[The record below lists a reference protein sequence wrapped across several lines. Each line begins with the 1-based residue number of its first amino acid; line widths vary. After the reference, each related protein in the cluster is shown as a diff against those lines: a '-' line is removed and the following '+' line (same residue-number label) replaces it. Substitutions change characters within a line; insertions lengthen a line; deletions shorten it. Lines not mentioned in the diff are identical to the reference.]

1 MLFVNLRGIP
11 CFFHIM
17 RTFLLAAAISATAFF
32 PAKAQTEPLTGRVI
46 GTELSVDYSTGNPST
61 TVNTK
66 DNVFDGDISTFFAS
80 YGRSYTWVGLDLG
93 ERHVIT
99 KIAYAPRNGSA
110 ARMQLG
116 VFEGANSPDFT
127 DAMPLYM
134 IKDVPQEGKLTTKYP
149 RVSKGFRYVRY
160 VGPDNVRCNV
170 AELKFYGKKGEGN
183 DSRFYSATNLPL
195 VVIHT
200 DSAKEITSK
209 TVYTPGIIHVISNSG
224 SSILTDSLG
233 IRGRGNGSWVF
244 PKKPYK
250 LKLAHKARLLGM
262 PAKAKK
268 WTLINNYGDK
278 TLMRNLLAFRISEMM
293 GMDYT
298 PAGRM
303 VDVMFNGEYKGTYQL
318 CDQIEVRKNRV
329 DITEMDAGD
338 NSGSELTGG
347 YLVEIDAYAD
357 QEKKWFTTKDYAL
370 PVSLKYPDE
379 DDITGTQFSYLQT
392 AFNRMVSRV
401 ASASYNNPV
410 MGFRRYL
417 DEDSFLRRFLVEEL
431 AANVDAWWSVHMYKD
446 RDSTRWRTGPV
457 WDFDLAFENDI
468 RVHPVVGN
476 PDFLFLSPNT
486 TSAGN
491 MRDFVARVT
500 GVEGARLRKLWS
512 DARNNGGLT
521 LENLNL
527 FLDSMQTE
535 VYESQK
541 LNFVRW
547 PIMNQIVNQNYQIT
561 GSYEGE
567 MQVVRDFLAYRIPW
581 MDNKVGLIPVG
592 IEQPEMGN
600 AETSI
605 TAADGGIEIAS
616 LQSGDRVSVYDM
628 SGMEAAR
635 AEATGTSVSLALAK
649 GIYIVRIISGG
660 NTVSKKIMVR

>member
-17 RTFLLAAAISATAFF
+17 RIFLLAAAISATAVFS
-32 PAKAQTEPLTGRVI
+32 AKAQTEPLTGRVI

-61 TVNTK
+61 SVNTK
-66 DNVFDGDISTFFAS
+66 DNVFDGNLSTFFAS
-80 YGRSYTWVGLDLG
+80 YERSYTWVGLDLG
-93 ERHVIT
+93 EKHVIT
-99 KIAYAPRNGSA
+99 KIAYAPRSGSA

-134 IKDVPQEGKLTTKYP
+134 IKDVPDEGKLTTKYP

-160 VGPDNVRCNV
+160 IGPNNVRCNV

-224 SSILTDSLG
+224 ASIFTDSLD
-233 IRGRGNGSWVF
+233 IRGRGNGSWIF

-278 TLMRNLLAFRISEMM
+278 TLVRNLLAFRISEMM

-347 YLVEIDAYAD
+347 YLVEIDAYAGE
-357 QEKKWFTTKDYAL
+357 EKKWFTTKDYGL

-379 DDITGTQFSYLQT
+379 DDITDTQFSYLQT

-417 DEDSFLRRFLVEEL
+417 DEDSFLKRFLVEEL

-446 RDSTRWRTGPV
+446 RDSTRFRTGPV

-468 RVHPVVGN
+468 RVHPVAGN

-500 GVEGARLRKLWS
+500 GVEGARMRKLWS

-527 FLDSMQTE
+527 FLDSIQTE

-581 MDNKVGLIPVG
+581 MDDKVGLIPVG
-592 IEQPEMGN
+592 IEQIEMRN
-600 AETSI
+600 AGTSI
-605 TAADGGIEIAS
+605 TAADGGIEIAA
-616 LQSGDRVSVYDM
+616 LQRGDRVSVYDM

-635 AEATGTSVSLALAK
+635 AEATGTSVRLALAK
-649 GIYIVRIISGG
+649 GIYIVRITSGG

>member
-1 MLFVNLRGIP
+1 MRQLLPALAILFL
-11 CFFHIM
+11 M
-17 RTFLLAAAISATAFF
+17 SL
-32 PAKAQTEPLTGRVI
+32 KAQTEPLTGRII
-46 GTELSVDYSTGNPST
+46 GSTYSVDYTTGNPST

-66 DNVFDGDISTFFAS
+66 ESVFDDNLNTFFAS
-80 YGRSYTWVGLDLG
+80 YDRSYTWVGLDLG
-93 ERHVIT
+93 EKHVIT

-127 DAMPLYM
+127 DAVPIYM
-134 IKDVPQEGKLTTKYP
+134 IKDAPQEGKLTTKYP
-149 RVSKGFRYVRY
+149 RVTKGFRYVRY
-160 VGPDNVRCNV
+160 VGPNNVRCNV

-183 DSRFYSATNLPL
+183 DNRFYSATNLPL

-209 TVYTPGIIHVISNSG
+209 TIYTPGIIHVISDEG
-224 SSILTDSLG
+224 SSIFTDSLD
-233 IRGRGNGSWVF
+233 IRGRGNGSWIF

-250 LKLAHKARLLGM
+250 LKLANKKRLLDM
-262 PAKAKK
+262 PAKARK

-278 TLMRNLLAFRISEMM
+278 TLVRNLLAFRISEMM
-293 GMDYT
+293 GMEYT

-318 CDQIEVRKNRV
+318 CDQIEVKKNRV
-329 DITEMDAGD
+329 DVTEMGAED

-347 YLVEIDAYAD
+347 YLVEIDAYAAE
-357 QEKKWFTTKDYAL
+357 EKKWFTTMDFAL

-379 DDITGTQFSYLQT
+379 DDITDAQYNYLQT
-392 AFNRMVSRV
+392 SFNRMVSRV
-401 ASASYNNPV
+401 ASPSYNNPV

-446 RDSTRWRTGPV
+446 RDSTRFHTGPV

-468 RVHPVVGN
+468 RVHPVAGN
-476 PDFLFLSPNT
+476 PEFLLPNT

-491 MRDFVARVT
+491 MRDFVAKVI
-500 GVEGARLRKLWS
+500 GVEGTRMRKLWS

-527 FLDSMQTE
+527 FLDSMQTQ

-547 PIMNQIVNQNYQIT
+547 PIMKQIVNQNYQIT

-567 MQVVRDFLAYRIPW
+567 MKVVRDFLEYRLAW

-592 IEQPEMGN
+592 IEGIKTRN
-600 AETSI
+600 AGADI
-605 TAADGGIEIAS
+605 VAADGGIEING
-616 LQSGDRVSVYDM
+616 LKSGEKISIYDM
-628 SGMEAAR
+628 SGMETVSVT
-635 AEATGTSVSLALAK
+635 AESANFRINLTK
-649 GIYIVRIISGG
+649 GLYIVRI
-660 NTVSKKIMVR
+660 VSDNDVTNKKIMVR

>member
-1 MLFVNLRGIP
+1 MRQLLPALAILFLMP
-11 CFFHIM
+11 
-17 RTFLLAAAISATAFF
+17 LSL
-32 PAKAQTEPLTGRVI
+32 KAQTEPLTGRII
-46 GTELSVDYSTGNPST
+46 GSTYSVDYTTGNPST
-61 TVNTK
+61 TINTK
-66 DNVFDGDISTFFAS
+66 ESVFDDNLNTFFAS
-80 YGRSYTWVGLDLG
+80 YDRSYTWVGLDLG
-93 ERHVIT
+93 EKHVIT

-127 DAMPLYM
+127 DAVPIYM

-149 RVSKGFRYVRY
+149 RVTKGFRYVRY
-160 VGPDNVRCNV
+160 VGPNNVRCNV

-183 DSRFYSATNLPL
+183 DNRFYSATNLPL

-209 TVYTPGIIHVISNSG
+209 TIYIPGIIHVISDEG
-224 SSILTDSLG
+224 SSIFTDSLD
-233 IRGRGNGSWVF
+233 IRGRGNGSWIF

-278 TLMRNLLAFRISEMM
+278 TLVRNLLAFRISEMM
-293 GMDYT
+293 GMEYT

-318 CDQIEVRKNRV
+318 CDQIEVKKNRV
-329 DITEMDAGD
+329 NVTEMGAED

-347 YLVEIDAYAD
+347 YLVEIDAYAAE
-357 QEKKWFTTKDYAL
+357 EKKWFTTKDFAL

-379 DDITGTQFSYLQT
+379 DDITDAQYNYLQT
-392 AFNRMVSRV
+392 SFNRMVSRV
-401 ASASYNNPV
+401 ASPSYNNPV

-446 RDSTRWRTGPV
+446 RDSTRFHTGPV

-468 RVHPVVGN
+468 RVHPVAGN
-476 PDFLFLSPNT
+476 PEFLFLSPNT

-491 MRDFVARVT
+491 MRDFVAKVI
-500 GVEGARLRKLWS
+500 GVEGTRMRKLWS

-527 FLDSMQTE
+527 FLDSMQTQ

-567 MQVVRDFLAYRIPW
+567 MKVVRDFLEYRLAW

-592 IEQPEMGN
+592 IEGIKTRN
-600 AETSI
+600 AGADI
-605 TAADGGIEIAS
+605 VAADGGIEING
-616 LQSGDRVSVYDM
+616 LKSGEKISIYDM
-628 SGMEAAR
+628 SGMETVSAT
-635 AEATGTSVSLALAK
+635 AESANFRINLTK
-649 GIYIVRIISGG
+649 GLYIVRIVSG
-660 NTVSKKIMVR
+660 NDVTNKKIMVR

>member
-1 MLFVNLRGIP
+1 
-11 CFFHIM
+11 M
-17 RTFLLAAAISATAFF
+17 RIFLLAAAISATAVFS
-32 PAKAQTEPLTGRVI
+32 ASAQTEPLTGRVI

-66 DNVFDGDISTFFAS
+66 DNVFDGDLSTFFAS
-80 YGRSYTWVGLDLG
+80 YERSYTWVGLDLG
-93 ERHVIT
+93 EKHVIT
-99 KIAYAPRNGSA
+99 KIAYAPRSGSA

-134 IKDVPQEGKLTTKYP
+134 IKDVPDEGKLTTKYP

-160 VGPDNVRCNV
+160 VGPNNVRCNV
-170 AELKFYGKKGEGN
+170 AELKFYGRKGEGS

-224 SSILTDSLG
+224 SSIFTDSLD

-278 TLMRNLLAFRISEMM
+278 TLVRNLLAFRISEMM

-329 DITEMDAGD
+329 DVTEMDAGD

-347 YLVEIDAYAD
+347 YLVEIDAYAGE
-357 QEKKWFTTKDYAL
+357 EKKWFTTKDYEL

-379 DDITGTQFSYLQT
+379 DDITDTQFNYLQT

-401 ASASYNNPV
+401 ASAAYNNPV

-468 RVHPVVGN
+468 RVHPVAGN

-500 GVEGARLRKLWS
+500 GVEGARMRKLWS

-581 MDNKVGLIPVG
+581 MDDKVGLIPVG
-592 IEQPEMGN
+592 IEQVEMRN
-600 AETSI
+600 AETRI
-605 TAADGGIEIAS
+605 NAADGGIEIAT
-616 LQSGDRVSVYDM
+616 LQRGDRVSVYDM
-628 SGMEAAR
+628 SGMEAAS
-635 AEATGTSVSLALAK
+635 AEGTGGSVRLALAK
-649 GIYIVRIISGG
+649 GIYIVRITSGD

>member
-1 MLFVNLRGIP
+1 
-11 CFFHIM
+11 M
-17 RTFLLAAAISATAFF
+17 RQLLLAAAISLLTSLSL
-32 PAKAQTEPLTGRVI
+32 KAQTEPLTGRII
-46 GTELSVDYSTGNPST
+46 GSTNSVDYSTGNPST

-66 DNVFDGDISTFFAS
+66 ENVFDDNLNTFFAS
-80 YGRSYTWVGLDLG
+80 YDRSYTWVGLDLG
-93 ERHVIT
+93 EKHVIT
-99 KIAYAPRNGSA
+99 KIAYAPRSGSA

-127 DAMPLYM
+127 DAMPIYM

-149 RVSKGFRYVRY
+149 RVTKGFRYVRY
-160 VGPDNVRCNV
+160 VGPNNVRCNV

-183 DSRFYSATNLPL
+183 DNRFYSATNLPL
-195 VVIHT
+195 IVIHT

-209 TVYTPGIIHVISNSG
+209 TIYTPGIIHVISDEG
-224 SSILTDSLG
+224 SSILTDSLD
-233 IRGRGNGSWVF
+233 IRGRGNGSWIF

-278 TLMRNLLAFRISEMM
+278 TLVRNLLAFRISEMM
-293 GMDYT
+293 GMEYS

-329 DITEMDAGD
+329 DVTEMDAGD

-347 YLVEIDAYAD
+347 YLVEIDAYAAE
-357 QEKKWFTTKDYAL
+357 EKKWFVTKDYSL

-379 DDITGTQFSYLQT
+379 DDITDAQYNYLQT
-392 AFNRMVSRV
+392 SFNRMVSRV
-401 ASASYNNPV
+401 ASQSYNNPV

-446 RDSTRWRTGPV
+446 RDSTRFHTGPV

-468 RVHPVVGN
+468 RVHPVAGN
-476 PDFLFLSPNT
+476 PEFLFLSPNT

-491 MRDFVARVT
+491 MRDFVAKVI
-500 GVEGARLRKLWS
+500 GVEGTRMRKLWS

-527 FLDSMQTE
+527 FLDSMQTQ

-547 PIMNQIVNQNYQIT
+547 SIMNQIVNQNYQIT

-567 MQVVRDFLAYRIPW
+567 MKVVRDFLEYRLAW
-581 MDNKVGLIPVG
+581 MDNKIGLIPVG
-592 IEQPEMGN
+592 IEEIKTRN
-600 AETSI
+600 ADVNI
-605 TAADGGIEIAS
+605 VAADGGIEING
-616 LQSGDRVSVYDM
+616 LRSGEKISIYDM
-628 SGMEAAR
+628 SGMEAVSTT
-635 AEATGTSVSLALAK
+635 AESANIRINLAK
-649 GIYIVRIISGG
+649 GLYIVRIVSG
-660 NTVSKKIMVR
+660 NDVTNKKIMVR